1 LTQNNYLIDMMEDIR
16 DIMHLMG
23 FKVLGIP
30 GRMQTV
36 VQEHRKILDAVQNRD
51 VSDAMKAMMSHLENS
66 RDAVKQI
73 HSDSSQKN

>member
-1 LTQNNYLIDMMEDIR
+1 
-16 DIMHLMG
+16 
-23 FKVLGIP
+23 
-30 GRMQTV
+30 MQTV